1 MKRSFKKLIGLFVF
15 PLLMSSC
22 SGNEQKTYT
31 KEDLGTFSLLRSAPK
46 YSTKNNTRCYEL
58 ACNCIAHDL
67 HELGFTVK
75 RGVVVVNEEE
85 YVPGYIFTNNEVA
98 YFDDASGYTIY
109 NAGFLQI
116 HDSSSP
122 DDFLL
127 TKEVIENKANKIVTV
142 AEGSGEELY
151 SYDLSIEAM
160 IDSYS
165 GIYNDQYFK
174 YIQTDLHVVD
184 VTVYENNPV
193 LYDANIDLY
202 SFEKSRYIFKANP
215 TAKEKQQAL
224 ALYSEE
230 MVAYKLAV
238 EAAQE
243 IISWQDSNGTKSTVS
258 TVLMIDQDLIEEYE
272 KFGTTGKLDNFITDN
287 LNSLNLKGNEFVS
300 IDAEGNF
307 SIQQAIYTDAYL
319 KQKEFMGF
327 VKAAAAIIA
336 IASTVVMCAVAPA
349 ASGTFIV
356 TAVKVLSVGTGLAIA
371 VDNLAQGVQEI
382 IYARNGDYTS
392 EAKSLIKSAFEAIA
406 GDSLGST
413 LYSGFIIASS
423 ALNLINGIAGLNLGQ
438 FTSQGFWYA
447 TGHIVRVLAVKAV
460 ETIITSAAVAL
471 STTLVTNVIYTATGS
486 PVVASITGAA
496 TGAVV
501 GFACGFAL
509 DKLDRKFNISGLYSK
524 QDIKAEI
531 DDEDFKFK
539 EVTDDDPNNSGNSG
553 TPAAADVDPDD
564 AISTEAFNNMTIDQ
578 KEYTYEGFVN
588 KLSADLGLTEK
599 PNVRF
604 VTSTTLDPVT
614 YDQSTNTFY
623 INKYNIN
630 DVNLNTYTLS
640 REMYVESTIETFEFQ
655 PREIQE
661 NLVQTSQA
669 INRDNQSVINNQTS
683 QNAHQ
688 NPSDYV
694 PRGSTLDN
702 NANDYANNA
711 VNNLIDESELNF

>member
-1 MKRSFKKLIGLFVF
+1 MKRSLKKLIGLLVF

-22 SGNEQKTYT
+22 SSNEQKTYT

-58 ACNCIAHDL
+58 ACNCIAYDL

-75 RGVVVVNEEE
+75 RGVAVVNEEE
-85 YVPGYIFTNNEVA
+85 YVPGYIFTNKEVT

-127 TKEVIENKANKIVTV
+127 TKEVIEDKANKIVTV

-165 GIYNDQYFK
+165 GIYNNQYFK

-193 LYDANIDLY
+193 LYDSNIDLY

-243 IISWQDSNGTKSTVS
+243 IISWQDNNGTKSTVS

-272 KFGTTGKLDNFITDN
+272 KFGTTGKLDNFITSN

-336 IASTVVMCAVAPA
+336 IASTVVMCVVAPA
-349 ASGTFIV
+349 ASGAFIV

-539 EVTDDDPNNSGNSG
+539 EVTDDDPNNGGNSG
-553 TPAAADVDPDD
+553 TPAAADADPDD

-623 INKYNIN
+623 INEYNIN

-640 REMYVESTIETFEFQ
+640 REMYVKSTIETFESQ

-669 INRDNQSVINNQTS
+669 INRDNQSVRDNLTS

-694 PRGSTLDN
+694 PQGSTLDN

-711 VNNLIDESELNF
+711 VNNFIEEEFTF